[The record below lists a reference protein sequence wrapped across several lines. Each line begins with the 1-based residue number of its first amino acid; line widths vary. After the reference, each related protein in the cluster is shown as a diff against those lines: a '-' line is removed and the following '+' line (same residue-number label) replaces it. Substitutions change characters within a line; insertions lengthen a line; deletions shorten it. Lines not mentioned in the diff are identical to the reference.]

1 MVQKEKK
8 EGKHTYSIKRRP
20 VPWDVAVSD
29 AEICQ
34 RREGAGSP
42 APGESTK
49 MYIRSCSSLLLKY
62 LIVNIQLHCNFVA
75 HASPVALDNPLPW
88 IPVIGYSTRLNQ
100 RICGNLRP
108 FAAALL
114 LLYIP

>member
-1 MVQKEKK
+1 MTKKPAIRETTRISLDLKKRKVLAKAPDGRQKEKK
-8 EGKHTYSIKRRP
+8 EGNTYIYSIKRRP

-42 APGESTK
+42 APGESTT

-62 LIVNIQLHCNFVA
+62 LIVKYSIALQ
-75 HASPVALDNPLPW
+75 PVWPTQA
-88 IPVIGYSTRLNQ
+88 Q
-100 RICGNLRP
+100 
-108 FAAALL
+108 LL
-114 LLYIP
+114 LTTRYPG